1 MELEQELSN
10 INTEISRLIM
20 HKRLIQ
26 DKILKYRLS
35 KILDITVEVNDFF
48 EVPHDKSVHIYIDQV
63 KLDVHIVKHYNTI
76 YYKCIVDGKDT
87 YNFTSK
93 DNDLKNISDILP
105 RFKEV
110 FIDQINTWFY
120 MIS

>member
-1 MELEQELSN
+1 MNLEQELSN
-10 INTEISRLIM
+10 INNEIAKLIM

-35 KILDITVEVNDFF
+35 KILDITVEVNGFF
-48 EVPHDKSVHIYIDQV
+48 EVPHDKSVHLYIDQV

-76 YYKCIVDGKDT
+76 YYKCIVDGKDI

-93 DNDLKNISDILP
+93 DTDLKNIGEIFP
-105 RFKEV
+105 KFKEV
-110 FIDQINTWFY
+110 FIDQIDSWFY
-120 MIS
+120 MI